1 MTSYLYIVTII
12 IDIRVG
18 LFLLYGLESLLVL
31 GLRLFRL
38 LSGPDVPLL
47 LLGELLLVL
56 GLNLLN
62 LAIGLAVV
70 VAASVSKEELLQ
82 RINTTI
88 RIKDKPHP
96 HIG

>member
-1 MTSYLYIVTII
+1 MASVQ
-12 IDIRVG
+12 RVFE
-18 LFLLYGLESLLVL
+18 LSLAPLHLLLHGVEPLLVL
-31 GLRLFRL
+31 GLHLLRL

-62 LAIGLAVV
+62 LAVRLAVV

>member
-1 MTSYLYIVTII
+1 MASVQ
-12 IDIRVG
+12 RVFE
-18 LFLLYGLESLLVL
+18 LSLAPLHLLLHGVESLLVL
-31 GLRLFRL
+31 CLHLLRL
-38 LSGPDVPLL
+38 LSGPGVPLL
-47 LLGELLLVL
+47 LLGDFLLVL

-62 LAIGLAVV
+62 LAVGLAVV

-96 HIG
+96 HKG

>member
-18 LFLLYGLESLLVL
+18 LFLLHGLESLLVL
-31 GLRLFRL
+31 GLHVLCL

-62 LAIGLAVV
+62 LAVRLAVV